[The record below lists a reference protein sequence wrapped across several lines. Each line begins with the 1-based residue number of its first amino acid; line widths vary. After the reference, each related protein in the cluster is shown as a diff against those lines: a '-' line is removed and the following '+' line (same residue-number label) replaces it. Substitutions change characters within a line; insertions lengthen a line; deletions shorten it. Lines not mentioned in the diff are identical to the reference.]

1 MDGAPLAE
9 TFVKSF
15 LTLFVVV
22 DPLGVAVIFLGLAGS
37 RGAGERR
44 QIALK
49 ATLVASGVLSAFALF
64 GAALLS
70 HLGITMDAF
79 RVAGGLLLLKIAM
92 DMVFAQLERETREEA
107 EESRRREDVSVF
119 PLAIPLL
126 AGPGALAS
134 VMIAAAPG
142 GLVGNGV
149 VLAAIALIAV
159 IAYVALLAA
168 DQLFRLLGQTGVN
181 VVTRILG
188 ILLAALAIQYVADGA
203 RGLWMVGG

>member
-1 MDGAPLAE
+1 VEPSEIFL
-9 TFVKSF
+9 KSF

-22 DPLGVAVIFLGLAGS
+22 DPIGVAVLFLGLAGS
-37 RGAGERR
+37 RPPAEQRR
-44 QIALK
+44 IALRAVVV
-49 ATLVASGVLSAFALF
+49 ATGVLLAFALF

-79 RVAGGLLLLKIAM
+79 RVAGGLLLLKIAV
-92 DMVFAQLERETREEA
+92 DMVFAQVERETAEEA
-107 EESRRREDVSVF
+107 AEARTRQDISVF

-134 VMIAAAPG
+134 VMIASGTADVVSRGA
-142 GLVGNGV
+142 
-149 VLAAIALIAV
+149 VLASIGAIAISAWLSLL
-159 IAYVALLAA
+159 VAG
-168 DQLFRLLGQTGVN
+168 QLFGLLGTTGVN

-203 RGLWMVGG
+203 RGLAFLRG

>member
-1 MDGAPLAE
+1 MDGALATE

-37 RGAGERR
+37 RGPAERR

-49 ATLVASGVLSAFALF
+49 ATIVATGVLAAFALF

-79 RVAGGLLLLKIAM
+79 RVAGGLLLLKIAI
-92 DMVFAQLERETREEA
+92 DMVFAHVERETQEEKA
-107 EESRRREDVSVF
+107 ESQRREDVSVF

-134 VMIAAAPG
+134 VMIASASG
-142 GLVGNGV
+142 GIVGNGV
-149 VLAAIALIAV
+149 VLTAIALIAV
-159 IAYVALLAA
+159 IAYLSLLAA

-188 ILLAALAIQYVADGA
+188 ILLAALAIQYMADGA
-203 RGLWMVGG
+203 RALWLVGR